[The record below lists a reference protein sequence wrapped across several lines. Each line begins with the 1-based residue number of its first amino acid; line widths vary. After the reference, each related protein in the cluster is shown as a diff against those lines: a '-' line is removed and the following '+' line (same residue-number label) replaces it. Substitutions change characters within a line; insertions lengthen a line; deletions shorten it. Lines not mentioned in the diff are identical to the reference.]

1 MHNHQG
7 NRFHDV
13 ERLRSPERIQ
23 RLEIE
28 RVVQLTLEKSSFRSL
43 IDIGTGSG
51 IFAEAFSKQGL
62 TVTGIDANPEM
73 LETAR
78 SYVPHADFRQAA
90 AESIPFPDGS
100 FDLAFMGLVL
110 HETDDL
116 LKAMQEAYRISKERL
131 VILEWPYTQQDFGP
145 GLEERLQVSQVLN
158 LAERAGFTVGESFQL
173 EHLILY
179 RFDKAMESSSQ
190 PGSGF
195 F

>member
-13 ERLRSPERIQ
+13 ERLRSPERVQ

-28 RVVQLTLEKSSFRSL
+28 RVVQLTLEKSSFKSV

-62 TVTGIDANPEM
+62 AVTGIDANPEI
-73 LETAR
+73 LAAAR

-90 AESIPFPDGS
+90 AEAIPFPDGS

-110 HETDDL
+110 HETDDFH
-116 LKAMQEAYRISKERL
+116 KAMQEASRVSRTRF
-131 VILEWPYTQQDFGP
+131 VVLEWPYIQQDVGP
-145 GLEERLQVSQVLN
+145 GLSERLEAAQVLS
-158 LAERAGFTVGESFQL
+158 LARQAGFPRGEIIPL
-173 EHLILY
+173 EHLMLY
-179 RFDKAMESSSQ
+179 RFDK
-190 PGSGF
+190 PR
-195 F
+195 